1 MQEKQKMPLKY
12 SFILCSIFCCN
23 TQTRDNLSE
32 DTKAFADVLE
42 LKHSKIIKKIA
53 LNTATEAE
61 YDESLAAF
69 QSSTKK
75 LNTLL
80 ENFLDASNQ
89 ELELFLSNTFN
100 LDLLKEKLLRK
111 AAILVQKAAKEIE
124 QYKPI
129 KTEVGFS
136 ALFECVKNIHD
147 FTTNIKNNI
156 PQFLANTF
164 NNNYKTAQSLESAKK
179 KYREALAEYA
189 SLSNHSSRTG
199 LTKTAIFLMIYLDQ
213 EFFFT
218 MTNDELRLKIF
229 KDRAKLLTRA
239 SQ

>member
-1 MQEKQKMPLKY
+1 MSLKY
-12 SFILCSIFCCN
+12 NFILCSIFYCCS
-23 TQTRDNLSE
+23 TQIKAKSLE

-42 LKHSKIIKKIA
+42 LKNSKIIKKIA
-53 LNTATEAE
+53 LNTATEEE
-61 YDESLAAF
+61 YDECLAAF

-75 LNTLL
+75 LNTVL
-80 ENFLDASNQ
+80 EIFLNASNQ
-89 ELELFLSNTFN
+89 ELEMFLFNTFN

-111 AAILVQKAAKEIE
+111 VATLAQKTAKEIE
-124 QYKPI
+124 QYKTI
-129 KTEVGFS
+129 KNEVGFS
-136 ALFECVKNIHD
+136 ALFECVKNMHD
-147 FTTNIKNNI
+147 FTTNVKNNI
-156 PQFLANTF
+156 SQFLVNTF
-164 NNNYKTAQSLESAKK
+164 NNNYKAAQSLESAKK
-179 KYREALAEYA
+179 KYREAYAEYTA
-189 SLSNHSSRTG
+189 LSNHSSRAG